1 MFLRP
6 LNFVGERQVLRKY
19 MPYELEEEEE
29 EVKVVSGRR
38 ACGCKDCWNN
48 FPSGISTVHVDPKLS
63 SFSGKAN
70 VKFKI
75 SRVYVS
81 LFNPHNIQHLIH
93 SPSGLG

>member
-1 MFLRP
+1 
-6 LNFVGERQVLRKY
+6 
-19 MPYELEEEEE
+19 MPYELEGEEE

-38 ACGCKDCWNN
+38 ACGCEDCWNHS
-48 FPSGISTVHVDPKLS
+48 PSGISTVHVDPKLS

-70 VKFKI
+70 IKFKI

-93 SPSGLG
+93 MIVFHILPLALAEKKNCVS